1 MKPFL
6 TLACALCLAPS
17 LFADPYS
24 AAIQQAKR
32 VSNQET
38 AANQRLMENSPAAT
52 PVQTNPAQPSD
63 PVLQATLQ
71 NIQNLQNDFATL
83 SKLTNA
89 AAITTETQGLT
100 NDLASAALGT
110 KPSQPSL
117 AKLGDDLAAAL
128 VGNEKLRP
136 QHPKLAQYIHASFN
150 GSKLAPAQQQMIFSD
165 VRKILIAGG
174 TAPDDATN
182 VVNDIKTIASET
194 K

>member
-6 TLACALCLAPS
+6 TLACALFAANS

-32 VSNQET
+32 VANQET
-38 AANQRLMENSPAAT
+38 EANRQLMNNPPPAT
-52 PVQTNPAQPSD
+52 PAQTNPNQPSD
-63 PVLQATLQ
+63 PVLQATLE

-89 AAITTETQGLT
+89 AAITTEKVGLT
-100 NDLASAALGT
+100 NDLASAALGA

-117 AKLGDDLAAAL
+117 AKLGDDLAAVIL
-128 VGNEKLRP
+128 GNQKLRP
-136 QHPKLAQYIHASFN
+136 QHPRLAQYVHASFN
-150 GSKLAPAQQQMIFSD
+150 GSKLTPAQQQMIFSD
-165 VRKILIAGG
+165 VQKILVAGG
-174 TAPDDATN
+174 TAPEDATN